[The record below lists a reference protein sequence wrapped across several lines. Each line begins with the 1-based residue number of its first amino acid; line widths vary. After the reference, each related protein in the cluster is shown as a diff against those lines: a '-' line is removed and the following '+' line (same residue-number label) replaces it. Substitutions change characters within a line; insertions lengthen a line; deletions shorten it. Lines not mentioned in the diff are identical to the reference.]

1 MKYIYRHHLN
11 IINGSLSK
19 ALSNIIF
26 FCIREGFKKKKRA
39 EFSALFKKKFSIEKV
54 QKYLEK
60 FQDLADL
67 AAIWISEIF

>member
-26 FCIREGFKKKKRA
+26 FCIREGFKKQK
-39 EFSALFKKKFSIEKV
+39 KV
-54 QKYLEK
+54 QNFPDFSKPTQPTRK
-60 FQDLADL
+60 VRKKIKKITWSKNHF
-67 AAIWISEIF
+67 

>member
-26 FCIREGFKKKKRA
+26 FCIREGLKKKSA
-39 EFSALFKKKFSIEKV
+39 EFSKPTHPTRKVRKKIKKNNMV
-54 QKYLEK
+54 
-60 FQDLADL
+60 
-67 AAIWISEIF
+67 